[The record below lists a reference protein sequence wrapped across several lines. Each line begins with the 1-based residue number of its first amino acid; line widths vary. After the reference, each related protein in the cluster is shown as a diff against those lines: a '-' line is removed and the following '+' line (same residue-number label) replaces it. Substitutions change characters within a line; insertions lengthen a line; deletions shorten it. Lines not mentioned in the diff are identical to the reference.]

1 MNVDVEIIEGIDAFD
16 ALHDEW
22 DATALA
28 SVDPNVFLTWEW
40 LATWW
45 RHFGETSPKARM
57 HVVVVRDDEGI
68 VAAAPLY
75 RASDGVGPVSATTL
89 RQIGHDAGD
98 YGGILLVRR
107 PAEAV
112 DALLAHLADQLR
124 GDVGFA
130 VLSRLASDSVSLAQ
144 LRTALDKQA
153 RLVATEVVADDS
165 VCPYTDVSNGYD
177 MVKPLRKNRVP
188 QRLKRLG
195 EKHEVAFTY
204 HTGDDLEQGIAWL
217 TELHERRWEDRA
229 EEFQG
234 LLADDASTAFLD
246 DAIRALDTAGWL
258 RLLTLT
264 ADGEPVA
271 VRLDFEFAGRVYMLK
286 NAIDPAYNAFGPG
299 HITHARAFEDGIAR
313 GVGEFDFLRGDHPYK
328 RRWSNGERHL
338 VALNLQRPGLAGE
351 LAKQRSRVAGRL
363 ARSRILGTGSR

>member
-1 MNVDVEIIEGIDAFD
+1 MIVEVIDRLDAFD
-16 ALHDEW
+16 ALQDEW
-22 DATALA
+22 DAAVTA
-28 SVDPNVFLTWEW
+28 SVDPNIFLTWEW

-45 RHFGETSPKARM
+45 RHFGEGSPRATM
-57 HVVVVRDDEGI
+57 HVVVVRDEEGI
-68 VAAAPLY
+68 VAAAPLF
-75 RASDGVGPVSATTL
+75 RAGDGVGPVSATTL

-107 PAEAV
+107 LDEAV
-112 DALLAHLADQLR
+112 DALLGHLSSQLR
-124 GDVGFA
+124 GNVGLA
-130 VLSRLASDSVSLAQ
+130 VLSRLASDSVSLDR
-144 LRTALDKQA
+144 LRAGLASQA
-153 RLVATEVVADDS
+153 GLAATEVVADDS

-195 EKHEVAFTY
+195 EKHEVVFTY
-204 HTGDDLEQGIAWL
+204 HSGDDLEQGIAWL

-234 LLADDASTAFLD
+234 LLADSKSTAFLD
-246 DAIRALDTAGWL
+246 DAIRALDKAGWL
-258 RLLTLT
+258 RLMTLT
-264 ADGEPVA
+264 ADGQPIA

-286 NAIDPAYNAFGPG
+286 NAIDPAFNAFGPG

-313 GVGEFDFLRGDHPYK
+313 GIAEFDFLRGDHPYK

-338 VALNLQRPGLAGE
+338 VALNLQRPGLAGN
-351 LAKQRSRVAGRL
+351 LAMHRTRVARRL
-363 ARSRILGTGSR
+363 ARAVTR